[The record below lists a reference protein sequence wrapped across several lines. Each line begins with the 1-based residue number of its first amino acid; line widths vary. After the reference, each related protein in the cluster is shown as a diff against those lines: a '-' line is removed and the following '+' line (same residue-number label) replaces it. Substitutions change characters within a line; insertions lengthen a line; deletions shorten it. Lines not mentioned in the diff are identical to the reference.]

1 MEILMNSRVR
11 SLASFACKNN
21 LERKKIYLNLTLEHQ
36 KEISKNRHA
45 YRDHYLGERVRF
57 DPVIYV
63 EFQLILDF
71 VEGLLH
77 FWSIDLNLRCSRKI
91 ILLLNELFCRLKF
104 AYSFSFVWCS
114 WSTTVPKCS
123 SWNFTV
129 SFVSHNW
136 HILTPFGSRT

>member
-1 MEILMNSRVR
+1 MNSRVR
-11 SLASFACKNN
+11 SLTSFACKNN

-57 DPVIYV
+57 DPAIYV

-77 FWSIDLNLRCSRKI
+77 FLIN
-91 ILLLNELFCRLKF
+91 RLK
-104 AYSFSFVWCS
+104 
-114 WSTTVPKCS
+114 STMQ
-123 SWNFTV
+123 
-129 SFVSHNW
+129 
-136 HILTPFGSRT
+136 